1 MTAPTLTAFAAT
13 EGNMM
18 NRLFHGAVFAAVATL
33 LSACASTTLQSA
45 WFDTSYKGGAFRK
58 ILVVGV
64 GANIADRRVFED
76 IFSQKLT
83 AAGTPAIPGYQF
95 LADDARANEPGW
107 NAGIA
112 QSGADGLLLVR
123 VLGIDTKTRVST
135 TMVPGPAFY
144 GAYGGWWGPSMVA
157 VPEVSQYDL
166 ANVETNLFDVKTKR
180 VVWAGTTQT
189 YNPTTVT
196 KETPGFAD
204 LIIGQLAARGLIA
217 AAPK

>member
-1 MTAPTLTAFAAT
+1 
-13 EGNMM
+13 MM
-18 NRLFHGAVFAAVATL
+18 SRLFQVVVSAVVAML

-45 WFDTSYKGGAFRK
+45 WFDTNYKGGAFRE

-83 AAGTPAIPGYQF
+83 AAGTPGIPGYQF

-135 TMVPGPAFY
+135 TMVPGPAYY
-144 GAYGGWWGPSMVA
+144 GPYGGWWGPSMVA

-189 YNPTTVT
+189 YNPTTVA
-196 KETPGFAD
+196 KETAGFAD

-217 AAPK
+217 AASK

>member
-1 MTAPTLTAFAAT
+1 
-13 EGNMM
+13 MM
-18 NRLFHGAVFAAVATL
+18 NRLFQFVLLAVVAML

-45 WFDTSYKGGAFRK
+45 WFDTSYKGGQFRK

-83 AAGTPAIPGYQF
+83 AAGTPGVPGYQF

-123 VLGIDTKTRVST
+123 VLGVDTKTRVTT
-135 TMVPGPAFY
+135 TMVPGPMYY
-144 GAYGGWWGPSMVA
+144 GPYGGWWGPSMVA
-157 VPEVSQYDL
+157 VPDVSQYDI

-189 YNPTTVT
+189 YNPTTVA

-217 AAPK
+217 AASK

>member
-1 MTAPTLTAFAAT
+1 
-13 EGNMM
+13 MM
-18 NRLFHGAVFAAVATL
+18 NRLFRGAVFAAAAML
-33 LSACASTTLQSA
+33 LCACASTTLQSA

-64 GANIADRRVFED
+64 GANVTDRRVFED

-83 AAGTPAIPGYQF
+83 AAGTPGIPGYQF

-135 TMVPGPAFY
+135 TMVPGPGFY
-144 GAYGGWWGPSMVA
+144 GPYAGWWGPSMVA

-166 ANVETNLFDVKTKR
+166 ANVETNLFDVKAKR
-180 VVWAGTTQT
+180 LVWAGTTQT
-189 YNPTTVT
+189 YNPTTVA

>member
-1 MTAPTLTAFAAT
+1 
-13 EGNMM
+13 MM
-18 NRLFHGAVFAAVATL
+18 RRLGRGVFFSFVAML

-45 WFDTSYKGGAFRK
+45 WFDTSYKGGAFHK

-83 AAGTPAIPGYQF
+83 SAGTPGIPGYQF

-107 NAGIA
+107 NAGIT

-135 TMVPGPAFY
+135 TMVPGPAYY
-144 GAYGGWWGPSMVA
+144 GPYGGWWGPSMVA

-189 YNPTTVT
+189 YNPTTVA

-217 AAPK
+217 AASK